1 MSLLTPLLWIAI
13 MLPFIIL
20 AIVKTNKP
28 NLKYLLY
35 FLLYF
40 LVDCSIQGLAK
51 DYFHFK
57 SLELNFAWGGKILSL
72 LLSLGIIFSLNMQNR
87 EAVGFTFKTNSKK
100 QVKVGVFVFLGFL
113 LFDFIFKMIL
123 FPKGGTFDLET
134 FLFQATLPGLTEEIA
149 FRGIGFWLLD
159 KAFPTKWNYK
169 GIQFGWGFIII
180 TILFGVGHGVI
191 LTTDYQV
198 KFDFVTI
205 IYLILISSFSVGVLR
220 KFSGNLIFPIIG
232 HNCINLMNALI
243 RIL

>member
-1 MSLLTPLLWIAI
+1 MGRKNFKFIAFVRNYI
-13 MLPFIIL
+13 FF
-20 AIVKTNKP
+20 KQTKP
-28 NLKYLLY
+28 
-35 FLLYF
+35 
-40 LVDCSIQGLAK
+40 
-51 DYFHFK
+51 
-57 SLELNFAWGGKILSL
+57 
-72 LLSLGIIFSLNMQNR
+72 
-87 EAVGFTFKTNSKK
+87 VGFTFKTHSRK
-100 QVKVGVFVFLGFL
+100 QVKFGVFVFLGFL

-134 FLFQATLPGLTEEIA
+134 FLFQASMPGLTEELA

-159 KAFPTKWNYK
+159 KAFPPKWNYK
-169 GIQFGWGFIII
+169 GIQFGWGFVII
-180 TILFGVGHGVI
+180 TILFGVLHGAI

-205 IYLILISSFSVGVLR
+205 IYLVLISSFSVGVLR

>member
-13 MLPFIIL
+13 MLPFIII
-20 AIVKTNKP
+20 AILKTEKTN
-28 NLKYLLY
+28 LKFLFYFVLY
-35 FLLYF
+35 FGL
-40 LVDCSIQGLAK
+40 DCLIQALSKDFINLDSIGL
-51 DYFHFK
+51 H
-57 SLELNFAWGGKILSL
+57 FAWGGKLLSL
-72 LLSLGIIFSLNMQNR
+72 LLSLGIIFSLNKKNR
-87 EAVGFTFKTNSKK
+87 EAVGFTLKTNSKK
-100 QVKVGVFVFLGFL
+100 QVKFGVSVFLGFL
-113 LFDFIFKMIL
+113 AFDFIFKMIL
-123 FPKGGTFDLET
+123 FPKGGTFDWET
-134 FLFQATLPGLTEEIA
+134 FLFQASMPGLTEEIA

-159 KAFPTKWNYK
+159 KAFPPKWNYK
-169 GIQFGWGFIII
+169 GVQFGWGFIII

-232 HNCINLMNALI
+232 HNCINLMNAII